1 MGKAGL
7 GLRGQP
13 GYQSMLLQAGP
24 TECNDLGVGEA
35 REHQDSLA
43 LRGTECVPLCVPG
56 NASVAEHVRVGKP
69 EGEVWPF
76 PLVGTS
82 GEPRESV

>member
-1 MGKAGL
+1 MGKAGM

-43 LRGTECVPLCVPG
+43 LRGTECIPLCVPG
-56 NASVAEHVRVGKP
+56 NESGQARGGGVAIPTG
-69 EGEVWPF
+69 GN
-76 PLVGTS
+76 LG
-82 GEPRESV
+82 